1 MVLDVIQYRIIIHQ
15 LEGER
20 ERTGRLNREDLHG
33 MTEQCVMRWLLSKY
47 KLQTMH
53 EKEDE
58 D

>member
-1 MVLDVIQYRIIIHQ
+1 MMVLDVIQYRIIIHQ
-15 LEGER
+15 LAGER
-20 ERTGRLNREDLHG
+20 ENGEIKSWGFAWDDRTVCNA
-33 MTEQCVMRWLLSKY
+33 LSKY